1 MKIFVLNGSPRGEK
15 SASLKV
21 ARAFLS
27 GYCELVPSEV
37 ETVELRGLDL
47 SDCRGCLCCW
57 KKESGRCVLSDDMQP
72 LLEKVLASDVIME
85 VFPLYFFSLPSRLK
99 AFTDR
104 CIALT
109 SAYRGSHGDGVSE
122 HFIHSMRY
130 PELYKK
136 KLILVST
143 CGYEFTDNNYNA
155 VTEQYDRICGK
166 GNYLS
171 LFCPQG
177 GVLSEQTLAA
187 QVERYLQKFACAGR
201 EYAENGTLSE
211 ETLELLKKPLLRHH
225 AFEAALCRTWD
236 TDAGPYGNPADT
248 EAKD

>member
-1 MKIFVLNGSPRGEK
+1 MKILVLNGSPRGNR

-27 GYCELVPSEV
+27 GYGEVIPSEI
-37 ETVELRGLDL
+37 ETVELGKLRI

-57 KKESGRCVLSDDMQP
+57 KKESGRCVISDDMQS
-72 LLEKVLASDVIME
+72 LLEKVLASDIIVE
-85 VFPLYFFSLPSRLK
+85 VFPLYFFTIPSRLK

-109 SAYRGSHGDGVSE
+109 SAYRGSHGDGVNE

-130 PELYKK
+130 PELYEK

-143 CGYEFTDNNYNA
+143 CGYEFTDDNYNA
-155 VTEQYDRICGK
+155 VTDQYDRICGK

-177 GVLSEQTLAA
+177 GVLSEQTLRT
-187 QVERYLQKFACAGR
+187 QVDRYLLKFASAGK
-201 EYAENGTLSE
+201 EYAENGSLSA

-225 AFEAALCRTWD
+225 AFEAALNRTWD
-236 TDAGPYGNPADT
+236 TDAGPYGNSSDT
-248 EAKD
+248 EARS